1 MENLNLLGKS
11 SEPSHK
17 QSRTRKIVPTLAIA
31 CAALIT
37 CWAIMGKSGHII
49 TSVEVPAF
57 KAAEHLNPI
66 VSEAERLVFVS
77 HYLNRMIGTV
87 AEDKSEFTNIADTWH
102 RFLEFDSKS
111 MSSSDAETAGEILAM
126 MRAYQEMKTKRSMND
141 PSASMFWPRISTLMN
156 FQDGSSLYS
165 EGKDTPRA
173 TGKQLDFWTRAE
185 NSINKF
191 RTPQWI
197 NQKGEIVASSGV
209 LAKSENQ
216 ETEYWRNAW
225 GQDPL
230 KDSEGN
236 QLTTHHMIATQIL
249 NDHSLLNEA
258 FSNKRILSDG
268 GIPIDIAPIDE
279 STAYAFKYLHLFESG
294 RLGNNLTSEDQLFSR
309 VVEKMISDWM
319 INNHAGLV
327 DKITGGVKKGWDA
340 TKNGVKKGWDA
351 TKNGAST
358 IKNKVTGKKNKN
370 HAGIKEFGKKVVQK
384 GKELGNKI
392 KNKFTGKKNKNHEL
406 EFATFVALHES
417 EFKNHKGLFDWIK
430 SKFGGKK
437 PEEPPKSSGNQPV
450 SSGKDKSLW
459 DKVKN
464 GVKKGWDV
472 TKEGASSVKNKFTGG
487 EKPKKPETTEGTSE
501 SSKDQTPK
509 LHLITKQEMQLKA
522 KQACIR
528 KAFNEFTLCYR
539 TAKTNTAKKS
549 CFDTRNAALK
559 ACPKIPVQKKHLA
572 PAKAKV
578 EKV

>member
-1 MENLNLLGKS
+1 
-11 SEPSHK
+11 
-17 QSRTRKIVPTLAIA
+17 
-31 CAALIT
+31 
-37 CWAIMGKSGHII
+37 MGKSGHII

-141 PSASMFWPRISTLMN
+141 PSASMFWPRIATLMN

-258 FSNKRILSDG
+258 FSNKRILSEG

-319 INNHAGLV
+319 INNHAGLF
-327 DKITGGVKKGWDA
+327 DKITGGIKKGSNA
-340 TKNGVKKGWDA
+340 I
-351 TKNGAST
+351 KNGASA
-358 IKNKVTGKKNKN
+358 IKNK
-370 HAGIKEFGKKVVQK
+370 
-384 GKELGNKI
+384 L
-392 KNKFTGKKNKNHEL
+392 TGKKNKNHEL

-430 SKFGGKK
+430 STFGGKK